1 MGFITSSSTQ
11 TSLQLRLTD
20 EGRERILK
28 GGNLLTLFSKFAIS
42 DGDIDYRSTLKH
54 ANTSNTDINSPQNGY
69 IPDVSGNKTNFRNAI
84 NDGFKLKS
92 IVWAKPQASLSVSSR
107 PKKYVSIGFQETN
120 GTVSYYKGTVEID
133 CYLNDYFI
141 LNKLLASRYI
151 ADHKDILSNAPTTI
165 ESSMDSYYKNVLNV
179 NNDGEYLDFLNTLS
193 EYGLG
198 QYMEFFKSIKVYD
211 GSSFHKGDFVM
222 SSKKDYDYNNTLVL
236 AGGAFVKKVGRG
248 EHTGIDFSD
257 IPGIRGLKQ
266 ASPFSLMLEPKGGAG
281 MIGFGA
287 ADIGYLNTGGLNTW
301 NDTGEAYPTFKMN
314 TSMNGWST
322 EVNNIKNILIGFV
335 TSVDMET
342 SEPLTE
348 EGFGQAG
355 YSNINTVTPTARL
368 VLDVAASDLSP
379 TYYPIKLSR
388 LGKNYGDY
396 VDINKGH
403 EKGINITVPHPSA
416 TFGLFAGSL
425 EYSSNWNT
433 NVQGLKSSAPY
444 FNIEPSKDG
453 GLPINAMKVYNSS
466 EPYYTK
472 FTREAKLADN
482 MFTSIASQN
491 NDYWKT
497 DTYNGGFAAGLSGN
511 SVSGYNISIPITWRV
526 QSLHHGDAVPCELT
540 VRFKFFKGAITE
552 SIPYINSSG
561 QNYYRLY
568 DNNKHKFYGSVG
580 ETLSSFTEDPRGYG
594 YTSGGTT
601 NWQTS
606 AGENLYRKLIRGE
619 KII

>member
-11 TSLQLRLTD
+11 TSLTLQLTD

-42 DGDIDYRSTLKH
+42 DGDIDYRSTVEH
-54 ANTSNTDINSPQNGY
+54 ANTSDTDINSPQNGY
-69 IPDVSGNKTNFRNAI
+69 IPDITGNKTNFRNSI
-84 NDGFKLKS
+84 NDGYTLKS
-92 IVWAKPQASLSVSSR
+92 IVWAKPQASLSVTSR

-151 ADHKDILSNAPTTI
+151 SDHKDILSNAPTTI
-165 ESSMDSYYKNVLNV
+165 ESSMDSYFNDVLNV
-179 NNDGEYLDFLNTLS
+179 NNDGEYLEFLNTLS

-211 GSSFHKGDFVM
+211 GSSFKTGDFVM

-236 AGGAFVKKVGRG
+236 AGGAFVKNRGRG

-266 ASPFSLMLEPKGGAG
+266 ASPFSLILEPKGGAG

-301 NDTGEAYPTFKMN
+301 NDTGESYPTFKMN

-322 EVNNIKNILIGFV
+322 DVNNIKNILIGFV

-348 EGFGQAG
+348 EGFGQQG

-379 TYYPIKLSR
+379 NILSYKIK
-388 LGKNYGDY
+388 
-396 VDINKGH
+396 
-403 EKGINITVPHPSA
+403 
-416 TFGLFAGSL
+416 
-425 EYSSNWNT
+425 
-433 NVQGLKSSAPY
+433 
-444 FNIEPSKDG
+444 
-453 GLPINAMKVYNSS
+453 
-466 EPYYTK
+466 
-472 FTREAKLADN
+472 
-482 MFTSIASQN
+482 
-491 NDYWKT
+491 
-497 DTYNGGFAAGLSGN
+497 
-511 SVSGYNISIPITWRV
+511 
-526 QSLHHGDAVPCELT
+526 
-540 VRFKFFKGAITE
+540 
-552 SIPYINSSG
+552 
-561 QNYYRLY
+561 
-568 DNNKHKFYGSVG
+568 
-580 ETLSSFTEDPRGYG
+580 
-594 YTSGGTT
+594 
-601 NWQTS
+601 
-606 AGENLYRKLIRGE
+606 
-619 KII
+619 

>member
-42 DGDIDYRSTLKH
+42 DGDIDYRSTVKH
-54 ANTSNTDINSPQNGY
+54 ANTSDTDINSPQNGY
-69 IPDVSGNKTNFRNAI
+69 IPDVSGNKNNFRNSV
-84 NDGFKLKS
+84 NDGYTLKS
-92 IVWAKPQASLSVSSR
+92 IVWEKPQASLSVTSK

-120 GTVSYYKGTVEID
+120 GMVSYYKGNVEID

-151 ADHKDILSNAPTTI
+151 SDHKDILSNAPITI
-165 ESSMDSYYKNVLNV
+165 ESAMDSYFKNVLNV
-179 NNDGEYLDFLNTLS
+179 NDDGQYLEFLNTLS

-211 GSSFHKGDFVM
+211 GSSFMKGDFAM
-222 SSKKDYDYNNTLVL
+222 ISKKDYDYNNTLVL
-236 AGGAFVKKVGRG
+236 AGGAFVKNKGRG
-248 EHTGIDFSD
+248 EHTGIDFLT

-266 ASPFSLMLEPKGGAG
+266 ASPFSLMIEPKGGAG

-287 ADIGYLNTGGLNTW
+287 ADIGYLNSGGANTW
-301 NDTGEAYPTFKMN
+301 NETGESYPTFKMN

-322 EVNNIKNILIGFV
+322 NVNNIKNILIGFV

-342 SEPLTE
+342 SEPLTD
-348 EGFGQAG
+348 EGFGQQG

-368 VLDVAASDLSP
+368 VLDVASSDLSP

-396 VDINKGH
+396 IDINKGH
-403 EKGINITVPHPSA
+403 SKGINITVPHPLA

-433 NVQGLKSSAPY
+433 SGQGLKSSAPY
-444 FNIEPSKDG
+444 FNIQPSKDG
-453 GLPINAMKVYNSS
+453 GVPTNAMKVYNSS

-472 FTREAKLADN
+472 FTREAKLSDN
-482 MFTSIASQN
+482 MFTAIASQN
-491 NDYWKT
+491 NNYWKT
-497 DTYNGGFAAGLSGN
+497 DTYTGGFESGLSGN
-511 SVSGYNISIPITWRV
+511 SVSGYNISIPISWRV
-526 QSLHHGDAVPCELT
+526 KSTQHSDAVPCELT

-594 YTSGGTT
+594 FVSGGTT

-606 AGENLYRKLIRGE
+606 AGANLYRKLIRGE